1 MKIMRNRRE
10 FPEASVVEPERFLP
24 LRPGVLALLAV
35 LSEGARPGVQILA
48 RLDEIDC
55 GILGPGTL
63 YRLLRELRQQ
73 GLIERVEPPE
83 GTPIEDDRQ
92 SFHGLSPLGSA
103 VLEAESARLRRTLA
117 VTRSARSGRP

>member
-10 FPEASVVEPERFLP
+10 STKAAVGDADRFLP
-24 LRPGVLALLAV
+24 LRPGVFALLAV
-35 LSEGARPGVQILA
+35 LSEGARPGVQILT

-63 YRLLRELRQQ
+63 YRVLRELRQQ
-73 GLIERVEPPE
+73 GLIERVAAPE
-83 GTPIEDDRQ
+83 DNSADDERQ
-92 SFHGLSPLGSA
+92 SFHGLSPLGRE

-117 VTRSARSGRP
+117 VAASGRSER

>member
-1 MKIMRNRRE
+1 MRNRRKLVKAAIG
-10 FPEASVVEPERFLP
+10 EADSFLP
-24 LRPGVLALLAV
+24 LRPGVFALLAV
-35 LSEGARPGVQILA
+35 LSEGAKPGVRILA

-92 SFHGLSPLGSA
+92 SFHELSSLGRK

-117 VTRSARSGRP
+117 VAATTGSGPS